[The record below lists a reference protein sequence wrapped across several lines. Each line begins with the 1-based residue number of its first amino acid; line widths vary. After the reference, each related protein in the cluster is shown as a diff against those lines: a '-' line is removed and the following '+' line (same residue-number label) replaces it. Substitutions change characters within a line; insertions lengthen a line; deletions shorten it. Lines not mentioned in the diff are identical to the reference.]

1 MSNQENI
8 VKNLNSYLQIAE
20 HALQEAQKVICPYFR
35 HSIHADDKFDESP
48 VTKADREA
56 EQTIRQILKQETP
69 DFGIIGEEYGSDNI
83 NSKFQWV
90 IDPID
95 GTRAFITGR
104 PLFGILIALLY
115 EGNPVLGI
123 IDQPI
128 LKERWIGL
136 EGYESQFISEFG
148 GHIGTRKCIDLSIAE
163 GSCTAPEILDHS
175 PNTRWKSLCKKIKR
189 MSWGGDCYAY
199 GLLAL
204 GQIDLIIEYGN
215 KIWDWAALVPII
227 KGAGGSI
234 TDWNGNSLSLQNNN
248 KSVLALGDPGLKQD
262 VIKILNF

>member
-1 MSNQENI
+1 MQ
-8 VKNLNSYLQIAE
+8 NLNTYLQIAE
-20 HALQEAQKVICPYFR
+20 HAVQEAGKIIRPYFR
-35 HSIHADDKFDESP
+35 HAIQTDNKADESP

-56 EQTIRQILKQETP
+56 EQAIRTILQKETP
-69 DFGIIGEEYGSDNI
+69 SFGMIGEEYGIQQTHS
-83 NSKFQWV
+83 SFQWV

-115 EGNPVLGI
+115 EGKPVLGI

-128 LKERWIGL
+128 TKERWMGL
-136 EGYESQFISEFG
+136 EGKPSQFVSSLG
-148 GHIGTRKCIDLSIAE
+148 GEIGTRSCRELNLAE
-163 GSCTAPEILDHS
+163 ASCTAPEILKDAPHQHWQ
-175 PNTRWKSLCKKIKR
+175 TICQQVKR

-215 KIWDWAALVPII
+215 KIWDWAALIPII
-227 KGAGGSI
+227 EGAGGLI
-234 TDWNGNSLSLQNNN
+234 MDWQGRPLTLQNQNE
-248 KSVLALGDPGLKQD
+248 SVIALGDSALKQP
-262 VIKILNF
+262 VISLLNP